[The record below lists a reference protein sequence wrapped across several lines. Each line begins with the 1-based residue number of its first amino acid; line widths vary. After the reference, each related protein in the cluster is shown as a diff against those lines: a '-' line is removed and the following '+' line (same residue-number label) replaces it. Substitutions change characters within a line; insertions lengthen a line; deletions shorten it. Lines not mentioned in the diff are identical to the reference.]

1 MTRAGALALMVA
13 APVLWSTAGV
23 VTRHVERATAFE
35 MVFYR
40 SLSAFLFVGAVLLV
54 LRKEPWRMAPPAI
67 ISGGLWALMF
77 TTFMVALSLTSTA
90 NTLVVMSLAPLLT
103 TILASLFLKDPVP
116 GGTWIAAGAA
126 TLGIAWMFAANLDA
140 HTPRDLLGMLV
151 ALSVP
156 IASAINFIV
165 LRASSG
171 TTDLRSAVMLG
182 GLLSAVICLPLAFP
196 FQATA
201 KDVALLAF
209 LGVFQLGLP
218 CMLLVLAS
226 RKLLAPEISLIALL
240 EVLLGPL
247 WAWLGAGEV
256 PARATLTGGG
266 IVLAALVVNEL
277 ATFRRV
283 AAARAS

>member
-1 MTRAGALALMVA
+1 VTRAGALALMVA

-23 VTRHVERATAFE
+23 VTRHVERATPFE

-40 SLSAFLFVGAVLLV
+40 SLFAFLFVGLALLA
-54 LRKEPWRMAPPAI
+54 LKKNPFRIAPAAFV
-67 ISGGLWALMF
+67 SGGLWALMF
-77 TTFMVALSLTSTA
+77 TTFMIALSLTSTA

-116 GGTWIAAGAA
+116 TGTWFAAGAA
-126 TLGIAWMFAANLDA
+126 TLGIAWMFGSDLNA
-140 HTPRDLLGMLV
+140 HSPRDLLGMLI

-156 IASAINFIV
+156 IASATNFIV
-165 LRASSG
+165 LRASSA

-182 GLLSAVICLPLAFP
+182 GLLSAAICLPLALP

-247 WAWLGAGEV
+247 WAWLGANEV
-256 PARATLTGGG
+256 PARATLTGGA
-266 IVLAALVVNEL
+266 IVLGALVLNEV
-277 ATFRRV
+277 ASFR
-283 AAARAS
+283 SQPTG